1 MEVFQSQDIKFSR
14 GYFFFLIS
22 SNRLFFKEQHVVHV
36 DCPIRMHH
44 DLFYQQLDHRL
55 TVRKAEPIEITPQEG
70 TKGANIVRD
79 VFPLD
84 RCVALLF

>member
-1 MEVFQSQDIKFSR
+1 
-14 GYFFFLIS
+14 
-22 SNRLFFKEQHVVHV
+22 VVHV
-36 DCPIRMHH
+36 DRSIWMHY
-44 DLFYQQLDHRL
+44 DLFDQQLDHRL
-55 TVRKAEPIEITPQEG
+55 AVLKAEPIEITPQEG